1 MNLRA
6 GILLVAW
13 ALLSGAPQARSA
25 DADRHVTVWIIPPEE
40 SGPNDIARGE
50 DIPTRMEA
58 LRLSLAGTRV
68 RLLNVEDPLATK
80 AGSHRSGNSGEA
92 GWYPDYA
99 GPNFEVVVNQR
110 KTFSALARFAE
121 QNNIYV
127 VLRLITWREAFEL
140 LRAARTTG
148 PDALPDLME
157 VGTTWT
163 GNLAANGRIRSRP
176 DWQTNR
182 GNWRDVLGMPACALP
197 YTTDVRLLF
206 YWKRLPSSAPD
217 SAPLTL
223 NNSSW
228 PALLDSLGRGTS
240 SADTIALPTA
250 ITLNLLYDYVSLVRA
265 GGSQSIIHNGLFGP
279 RVSFSSE
286 SALAVPIYLT
296 EHSSV
301 PLGKG
306 EVRQLISFPE
316 TTHEEVTRAFVN
328 GGYRTTLETASFVS
342 RWAEDFYERQRN
354 NGKSQR
360 FWDYAAAAVPTGG
373 FKGGGELVVLSG
385 TSDPALAFKLA
396 NYLAT
401 DPEYTEMLAQ
411 AGFLPPGRPGY
422 GVNALVASLAKDD
435 QDVPN
440 ARIFG
445 ETVREAI
452 DQGDRYP
459 DFARWPAVFENRT
472 VLEKLQRVWRGM
484 AEGDVAGVRQAA
496 KDVDWEINSQIY
508 LPSRALNA
516 LIQSWQLV
524 AFLLSMAA
532 LLLVAGALH
541 RRRLSQV
548 ARQFDLRLEERV
560 NERTRIARD
569 LHDTLLQNFQG
580 SLLRFQAG
588 INLLQERPGEAL
600 KTLESAVDQAA
611 DAITEGRDAV
621 QGLRSSALVTN
632 DLPLAISTL
641 GEELAA
647 CETNPHHAVFQ
658 VAVEGT
664 TRVLHPI
671 LRDEVYRIAAEALRN
686 AFRHAHAQRIE
697 VEIRYDERQF
707 RLRVRDNGKGIRE
720 ELSNDAE
727 PPGHYG
733 LRGMRE
739 RAKLLGGKLTVWS
752 ERDSGTEVELRLPA
766 TNTYATADGGKRSRS
781 AGKLFGKGMERK
793 P

>member
-1 MNLRA
+1 
-6 GILLVAW
+6 
-13 ALLSGAPQARSA
+13 
-25 DADRHVTVWIIPPEE
+25 
-40 SGPNDIARGE
+40 
-50 DIPTRMEA
+50 MEA

-99 GPNFEVVVNQR
+99 GPNFEVVANQR

-121 QNNIYV
+121 QNDVYV

-163 GNLAANGRIRSRP
+163 GNLTANGRIRSRP

-206 YWKRLPSSAPD
+206 YWKRLPSAAPD
-217 SAPLTL
+217 SPPLTL

-279 RVSFSSE
+279 RVSFSSQR
-286 SALAVPIYLT
+286 ALAVPIYLT

-328 GGYRTTLETASFVS
+328 GGYRATLETASFVS

-354 NGKSQR
+354 KGESQR

-396 NYLAT
+396 DYLAT

-422 GVNALVASLAKDD
+422 GVDALVASLTKDD
-435 QDVPN
+435 QDVPD

-445 ETVREAI
+445 ETVRKAI
-452 DQGDRYP
+452 DQGDRCP

-516 LIQSWQLV
+516 LIQSWRLV
-524 AFLLSMAA
+524 AFLLSMAV
-532 LLLVAGALH
+532 LLVVAGALH

-588 INLLQERPGEAL
+588 INLLQERPGESL

-611 DAITEGRDAV
+611 DAITVG
-621 QGLRSSALVTN
+621 
-632 DLPLAISTL
+632 
-641 GEELAA
+641 
-647 CETNPHHAVFQ
+647 
-658 VAVEGT
+658 
-664 TRVLHPI
+664 
-671 LRDEVYRIAAEALRN
+671 Y
-686 AFRHAHAQRIE
+686 
-697 VEIRYDERQF
+697 
-707 RLRVRDNGKGIRE
+707 K
-720 ELSNDAE
+720 
-727 PPGHYG
+727 
-733 LRGMRE
+733 RG
-739 RAKLLGGKLTVWS
+739 
-752 ERDSGTEVELRLPA
+752 
-766 TNTYATADGGKRSRS
+766 
-781 AGKLFGKGMERK
+781 
-793 P
+793 